1 MYKTWT
7 WSRQGWVCSAP
18 DSLENTVVAESG
30 VPYRAVTCP
39 STTPVHE
46 CDDIEDDPEEFHR
59 LMAVQ
64 RDALGLDL
72 DDVALMTGLSVRTL
86 TRAEDDRAYHPQ
98 AATRQRLSWFYGDA
112 AWFPHGYHVIDPEHD
127 EAERHAAAVEK
138 AAGFLARCLRAPY
151 RRRATGA
158 TTALTWLILG
168 GRIGPFLLLSSLLPP
183 RRSQSQPEEPPLSS
197 EEERELGF
205 PERDHGE
212 VVQHEG
218 SAVQQFVRVASAYA
232 RALVAGQRTA
242 HTLVRQT
249 SDVLGAVTDTDL
261 AYVLGMTRREIQ
273 CELQLHRQHDWAT
286 GRPKVAGALWQV
298 LEVAEA
304 APEWEATA
312 TSPVVVSV
320 SEERLE
326 PTRLD
331 DAVAWVLAHEEE
343 VAALLDVSLPE
354 VAARIERRLH
364 ETKEEILLS
373 LRAAAKWAATLPGD
387 SAQLF
392 AERVRRVC
400 GGGTD
405 GTREIRGL
413 GLDPETI
420 ATVVD
425 LPGILQEAIAART
438 RERALW
444 NSVHDWITQPLRGP
458 EPSQMTSAHHLAQAL
473 LSLLPDPPIAER
485 VCLPLAQAQ
494 AVITALGTQ
503 YLPDLATDPARGR
516 RFVLGALRAWL
527 TRHPRVP
534 LPLRALARQRSQ
546 SLIAGTV
553 AAKAGRGEDS
563 TAGKMARALLLSVSR
578 PLTTPGM
585 TLSTQEMQTRL
596 QFGLPYFF
604 PMKMATADRYAHAQR
619 IVLSAWQN
627 GHAH

>member
-1 MYKTWT
+1 
-7 WSRQGWVCSAP
+7 VCSAP
-18 DSLENTVVAESG
+18 ESLENTVVAESG

-39 STTPVHE
+39 STTPVQE
-46 CDDIEDDPEEFHR
+46 CDETEDDAEEFHR

-64 RDALGLDL
+64 REALGLDL

-86 TRAEDDRAYHPQ
+86 TRAEDDREYHPQ

-112 AWFPHGYHVIDPEHD
+112 AWLPQGYHVIDPEQD

-151 RRRATGA
+151 RRRAIGA

-168 GRIGPFLLLSSLLPP
+168 GRIGPFLLLSSLVPP
-183 RRSQSQPEEPPLSS
+183 RHRPQPRPEEPSLSS

-232 RALVAGQRTA
+232 NALVAGQRTA
-242 HTLVRQT
+242 HALLRQA
-249 SDVLGAVTDTDL
+249 SDVLGAVTDADL
-261 AYVLGMTRREIQ
+261 AYVLGLTRSEIRH
-273 CELQLHRQHDWAT
+273 ELHRHHVYDWAT
-286 GRPKVAGALWQV
+286 GRPKVAGALWQT
-298 LEVAEA
+298 LEVAESA
-304 APEWEATA
+304 LEWEAAAA
-312 TSPVVVSV
+312 TPLTDAFAAEDDPV
-320 SEERLE
+320 
-326 PTRLD
+326 PARLD
-331 DAVAWVLAHEEE
+331 DAVAWVLAHETD

-364 ETKEEILLS
+364 DTKEEILLS

-405 GTREIRGL
+405 GTREVRGL
-413 GLDPETI
+413 GLDPETL

-425 LPGILQEAIAART
+425 LPSILQEAIAART
-438 RERALW
+438 REHALW
-444 NSVHDWITQPLRGP
+444 DSVSDWIAQPLRGP
-458 EPSQMTSAHHLAQAL
+458 EPSQMTPAHQLAQAL
-473 LSLLPDPPIAER
+473 LSLLPDPPIAAR
-485 VCLPLAQAQ
+485 VCLPSAQAQ
-494 AVITALGTQ
+494 AVITVLGTQ
-503 YLPDLATDPARGR
+503 YLPDLATDPERGR
-516 RFVLGALRAWL
+516 RFVLGALRDWL

-534 LPLRALARQRSQ
+534 LPLRALAHQRSQ
-546 SLIAGTV
+546 LLIAGTI

-578 PLTTPGM
+578 PLTTPGLD
-585 TLSTQEMQTRL
+585 LSTCEVQTRL

-604 PMKMATADRYAHAQR
+604 PMKMATADRFAEAKRLVLRAWHHCHAQ
-619 IVLSAWQN
+619 
-627 GHAH
+627 

>member
-1 MYKTWT
+1 
-7 WSRQGWVCSAP
+7 
-18 DSLENTVVAESG
+18 VVAESG
-30 VPYRAVTCP
+30 VPYRAVTC
-39 STTPVHE
+39 SSITPVQE
-46 CDDIEDDPEEFHR
+46 CDDIEDDAEEFHR

-64 RDALGLDL
+64 REALELDL

-86 TRAEDDRAYHPQ
+86 ARAEDDRAYHPQ

-112 AWFPHGYHVIDPEHD
+112 AWLPQGYHVIDPDHD

-205 PERDHGE
+205 PEREHGE

-232 RALVAGQRTA
+232 NALVAGQRTV
-242 HTLVRQT
+242 HPLLRQA
-249 SDVLGAVTDTDL
+249 SDVLGAVTDADL
-261 AYVLGMTRREIQ
+261 AYVLGLTRSEIRRE
-273 CELQLHRQHDWAT
+273 LQRHQHHDWAT
-286 GRPKVAGALWQV
+286 SRPKVAGGLWQV
-298 LEVAEA
+298 LEVAEV

-312 TSPVVVSV
+312 TSSVAVSV
-320 SEERLE
+320 SEEGLE

-331 DAVAWVLAHEEE
+331 DAVAWVLAHEDE

-405 GTREIRGL
+405 GTREVRGL
-413 GLDPETI
+413 GLDPETL

-438 RERALW
+438 REQALW
-444 NSVHDWITQPLRGP
+444 DSVSDWITHPLRGP
-458 EPSQMTSAHHLAQAL
+458 EPSQMTPAHHLAQAL
-473 LSLLPDPPIAER
+473 LSLLPDPPIAAR

-503 YLPDLATDPARGR
+503 YLPDLATDPERGR
-516 RFVLGALRAWL
+516 RFVLGALRDWL
-527 TRHPRVP
+527 TKHPGML
-534 LPLRALARQRSQ
+534 LPLRALARQRSHM
-546 SLIAGTV
+546 LIAGTA
-553 AAKAGRGEDS
+553 AAKAGRGEAS

-578 PLTTPGM
+578 PLTTPGLD
-585 TLSTQEMQTRL
+585 LSTCEVQTRL

-604 PMKMATADRYAHAQR
+604 PMKMATADRFAEAKR
-619 IVLSAWQN
+619 LVLNAWHHC
-627 GHAH
+627 HAH

>member
-18 DSLENTVVAESG
+18 DSCENTVVAESG

-39 STTPVHE
+39 STTPVQE
-46 CDDIEDDPEEFHR
+46 CDDTEDDAEEFHR

-64 RDALGLDL
+64 REALGLDL
-72 DDVALMTGLSVRTL
+72 EDVALMTGLSVRTL
-86 TRAEDDRAYHPQ
+86 ARAEDDPVYRPQ

-112 AWFPHGYHVIDPEHD
+112 AWLPQGYHVIDPDHD

-138 AAGFLARCLRAPY
+138 AASFLARCLRAPY

-168 GRIGPFLLLSSLLPP
+168 GRIGPFLLLSSLVPP
-183 RRSQSQPEEPPLSS
+183 RRSPSQPEEPPLSS
-197 EEERELGF
+197 DEERELGF
-205 PERDHGE
+205 PEREHGE

-218 SAVQQFVRVASAYA
+218 SAVQLFVRVASAYA
-232 RALVAGQRTA
+232 DALVAGQRTA
-242 HTLVRQT
+242 HALLRQA
-249 SDVLGAVTDTDL
+249 SDVLGAVTDADL
-261 AYVLGMTRREIQ
+261 TYVLGLTRSEIR
-273 CELQLHRQHDWAT
+273 CELQRHRQHDWAT
-286 GRPKVAGALWQV
+286 GRPKVAGALWQI
-298 LEVAEA
+298 LEVAEV

-312 TSPVVVSV
+312 TSPVAVSV
-320 SEERLE
+320 SEEGCE

-331 DAVAWVLAHEEE
+331 DAVAWVLAHEDD
-343 VAALLDVSLPE
+343 VAALLDVSLLE

-364 ETKEEILLS
+364 ETKQEILLG

-405 GTREIRGL
+405 GARTVRGL

-438 RERALW
+438 REQALW
-444 NSVHDWITQPLRGP
+444 DSVHDWITQPLRGP
-458 EPSQMTSAHHLAQAL
+458 ESSQLTPAHQLAQAL
-473 LSLLPDPPIAER
+473 LSLLPEPPIAER
-485 VCLPLAQAQ
+485 VCLPPAQAQ
-494 AVITALGTQ
+494 AVIAALGMQ
-503 YLPDLATDPARGR
+503 YLPDLATDPERGR
-516 RFVLGALRAWL
+516 RFVLGALRDWL
-527 TRHPRVP
+527 TSHPGVL
-534 LPLRALARQRSQ
+534 LPLRAVARQRSQ
-546 SLIAGTV
+546 SLIAGT
-553 AAKAGRGEDS
+553 AAVKAGRGEDS
-563 TAGKMARALLLSVSR
+563 TAGKMARALLLSLSR

-596 QFGLPYFF
+596 QSGLPYFF

-619 IVLSAWQN
+619 LVLSAWQN